1 MLRGMGGEYG
11 DGVSKTN
18 HYPSS
23 LLDGAR
29 VIIEGRMKG
38 ILVSVVRGTCTTENR
53 SVLGRPKTQI
63 SRCL

>member
-38 ILVSVVRGTCTTENR
+38 ILVSVV
-53 SVLGRPKTQI
+53 
-63 SRCL
+63 